1 MAWFDNNANISE
13 TQVRKEGNTEVFEAV
28 SLSRDRLQDLAD
40 YLGVQ
45 LTNDKDGNYITVPPS
60 VDVNDPAFQRTFM
73 NFWMDQASASSSA
86 EKDRTRKLNAY
97 RAMDM
102 MMAEASIALD
112 TYADEALGVGFIDK
126 PINIKISNKDVADQV
141 LEILVRNDIMKRSR
155 SMIRNMIRDGD
166 LGYDIQLPK
175 DASKTLLDI
184 NLEYIEPMSWQCK
197 VSKEA
202 PKLVLGYNLGSV
214 DGGRRSNPNPSST
227 KNMRQLWEFIQLS
240 VYDEDSRPYG
250 KSLLEP
256 MRADFDHL
264 VTMEALLALSRAA
277 RVDRLI
283 IKVPTGSSNAVGAA
297 QKLSQVKAQLKN
309 AIFKDSSM
317 GSRSYAKT
325 PSLNEIL
332 FVPADAGFDITKL
345 PSNIDFSTTDDV
357 DYFRNK
363 VFTST
368 GLPKGFFLHD
378 DTFSRG
384 AALQQQDIMFARKLV
399 QYQNAFCEGL
409 VKLITVLS
417 VYVAGSYISD
427 LKVTVELKRPHQ
439 LADSLI
445 AYYKTLVDT
454 ASEMIMTFAQ
464 VTGVQPTPKQ
474 YSDLLLKMGMPEDI
488 TQIFQNGAPGLPQ
501 QVSPNALISSNNS
514 IIRTN
519 ADVIDLR
526 RFRSS
531 LFVEGVKTK
540 RKALLET
547 AVA

>member
-45 LTNDKDGNYITVPPS
+45 LTNDKDGNYITVPPN
-60 VDVNDPAFQRTFM
+60 VDVGDPAFQRNFV
-73 NFWMDQASASSSA
+73 NFWMDHASVSSSA
-86 EKDRTRKLNAY
+86 EKDRLRRLQAY

-155 SMIRNMIRDGD
+155 SMMRNMIKDGD

-175 DASKTLLDI
+175 DPSKTLLDI
-184 NLEYIEPMSWQCK
+184 NLEYIEPMSWQCE

-202 PKLVLGYNLGSV
+202 PKLVLGYNVGSV
-214 DGGRRSNPNPSST
+214 EGGRRTNPNPSST
-227 KNMRQLWEFIQLS
+227 KSQRQLWEFIQLS

-256 MRADFDHL
+256 MRADFDRL

-519 ADVIDLR
+519 ADVIDLK
-526 RFRSS
+526 RFRSN